1 MIKRVRRRQG
11 LAGMLLVIAALF
23 ALVACEEM
31 TTADEPEMSSGPN
44 SCRYANDY
52 ECDEGIYCPVGT
64 DTADCAQEPEPE
76 PEPGVTLS
84 SGLLVLGA
92 TLVDESDLPQAS
104 TRDDI
109 PELRSAQWVELPGS
123 NIDGS
128 FKTASASPSPSLAIE
143 LEIEDGYEIAGLY
156 VSIREAADSPF
167 IHMYVPP
174 TNRGQ
179 PLEEYWRSCADM
191 ERIFPNLPGVAAF
204 SCTPTC
210 LTKCQRYFGSSVSC
224 SEVTAEQQAVMGGVC
239 VDACSQSWESAIQNA
254 FSIEIWQDA
263 VHTVMSFYADTL
275 GCDIPAAPKSE
286 MMYRK
291 TRSVW
296 VQNYDAHQYT
306 LNGGI
311 HETVVQPV
319 YHSDTRPNSNLS
331 GVSGVAGPRRSCFGP
346 S

>member
-1 MIKRVRRRQG
+1 MKRNSPAVSF
-11 LAGMLLVIAALF
+11 LLSVFVL
-23 ALVACEEM
+23 LSVVGCEEM
-31 TTADEPEMSSGPN
+31 TDSRESDEPQMMV
-44 SCRYANDY
+44 
-52 ECDEGIYCPVGT
+52 PVRQLET
-64 DTADCAQEPEPE
+64 
-76 PEPGVTLS
+76 GVTLS

-104 TRDDI
+104 TTDDI
-109 PELRSAQWVELPGS
+109 PELRSAQWVVLPGS
-123 NIDGS
+123 NIDGL
-128 FKTASASPSPSLAIE
+128 FRTQSASPSPSLAIE

-191 ERIFPNLPGVAAF
+191 ERIFPNLPGIAAF

-210 LTKCQRYFGSSVSC
+210 LTKCQRYFGSNVSC
-224 SEVTAEQQAVMGGVC
+224 SEVTAEQQQALMGGVC
-239 VDACSQSWESAIQNA
+239 VSACSQSWEIAIQNPA
-254 FSIEIWQDA
+254 FGIESWQFA

-286 MMYRK
+286 MMYRR
-291 TRSVW
+291 TRTAFVT
-296 VQNYDAHQYT
+296 YDFTVDDTVIY
-306 LNGGI
+306 N
-311 HETVVQPV
+311 TVVQPV

-331 GVSGVAGPRRSCFGP
+331 GGVGMIAGRRASCLGP
-346 S
+346 